1 MEVLDLIYSAI
12 DEVNLDLS
20 DADKLAKNEETLIF
34 GNGSNLD
41 SLGLVNLITIIE
53 QKLEEE
59 TGDFIS
65 IADEKAMSMESSP
78 FRTVKSLKQ
87 YVETLVNGN

>member
-1 MEVLDLIYSAI
+1 MEVLKLIYDAI

-20 DADKLAKNEETLIF
+20 DADKIKKNEETLIF

-41 SLGLVNLITIIE
+41 SLGLVNLITVIE

-65 IADEKAMSMESSP
+65 IADEKAMSLESSP
-78 FRTVKSLKQ
+78 FRSVKSLKQ
-87 YVETLVNGN
+87 YVETLVNAN

>member
-1 MEVLDLIYSAI
+1 MKVLELIYDAI
-12 DEVNLDLS
+12 DEVNLDLNEG
-20 DADKLAKNEETLIF
+20 DKISKNEDTLIF

-65 IADEKAMSMESSP
+65 IADERAMSMESSP
-78 FRTVKSLKQ
+78 FRSVKSLKQ
-87 YVETLVNGN
+87 YVEELVNEN